1 MATCLETA
9 RRALVFLALIAP
21 AAAGSPPQSVAP
33 FVGKVRLPVSLRTAD
48 GTVLE
53 KGRFDL
59 EVRSEDGVI
68 RLRFLSSSGGLVAL
82 RGLSV
87 DANDWTVPAGWP
99 LMGTVHLHPTSI
111 PIGTD
116 AERHKSKTGMPQY
129 LETPRFWNATLRLY
143 RVQDQTGTVSV
154 LFHENHPGGPVRAR
168 FELYGAAADGEPA
181 GEKHP

>member
-1 MATCLETA
+1 MATRLETPW
-9 RRALVFLALIAP
+9 RALVFLALIAP
-21 AAAGSPPQSVAP
+21 AAAGSPPRSAAP

-48 GTVLE
+48 GTILK
-53 KGRFDL
+53 KGPFDL

-68 RLRFLSSSGGLVAL
+68 WLRFLSSSGGPVAL

-87 DANDWTVPAGWP
+87 DANDWAGPAGWP
-99 LMGTVHLHPTSI
+99 LVGAVHLHPTSI

-129 LETPRFWNATLRLY
+129 LETPRSWNATLRLY
-143 RVQDQTGTVSV
+143 RSENPTGTVSV

-168 FELYGAAADGEPA
+168 FELYRAAADGQPA
-181 GEKHP
+181 GVKHP